1 MRRKPNEFDGLFED
15 VYLNAYPNP
24 DRVGCPGLDALR
36 GLASKELPIGHPA
49 REHIARCSPCF
60 QEFRA
65 LQRQLQQRKRAKQAW
80 LSGGVLATAAAV
92 IIVALAIIPRHQS
105 RHQIATWNIQ
115 SALRDADV
123 NGGHRL
129 SVGRGEG
136 IVEVNLPFGSDAGE
150 YEIEIRRLEESPAIQ
165 RYTATATVS
174 NGKTRL
180 SLVADFRKLPAGM
193 YTLAYRPDH
202 AAWRT
207 APLVIN

>member
-1 MRRKPNEFDGLFED
+1 MRRRPNEFDGLFED

-24 DRVGCPGLDALR
+24 DRVGCPGLDILR
-36 GLASKELPIGHPA
+36 GLASKGLPISHPA

-65 LQRQLQQRKRAKQAW
+65 LQRQLRQSKRAKQAW
-80 LSGGVLATAAAV
+80 LSGGVLAAAA
-92 IIVALAIIPRHQS
+92 IIIALAVIPGHQS

-115 SALRDADV
+115 SVPRSADV
-123 NGGHRL
+123 NAEQHSL

-136 IVEVNLPFGSDAGE
+136 IVEVNLPFGSESGE
-150 YEIEIRRLEESPAIQ
+150 YEIEIRRSDESPAIQ

-180 SLVADFRKLPAGM
+180 SLAADFRKLPAGL
-193 YTLAYRPDH
+193 YILAYRPDH
-202 AAWRT
+202 AAWHT